1 MSDDPEARRQRYLRT
16 KELWANV
23 GWVFDGFIKAEMAKL
38 FDTGLGDEKK
48 REHHFR
54 RAKVAME
61 LKGAMTS
68 QLQEYE
74 DAEIVR
80 EHKEKKNVDR
90 SGQSLN

>member
-1 MSDDPEARRQRYLRT
+1 MSEDAEARRQRYLRA

-38 FDTGLGDEKK
+38 FDTSFGDEKK
-48 REHHFR
+48 REHHYR

-74 DAEIVR
+74 DSEIVR
-80 EHKEKKNVDR
+80 EHKEHLNVNR
-90 SGQSLN
+90 SSQPLN